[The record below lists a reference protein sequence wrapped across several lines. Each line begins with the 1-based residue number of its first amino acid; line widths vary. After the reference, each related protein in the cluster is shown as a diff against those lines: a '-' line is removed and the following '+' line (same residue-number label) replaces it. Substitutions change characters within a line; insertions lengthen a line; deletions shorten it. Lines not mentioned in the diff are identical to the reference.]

1 MEFTGPIALHL
12 FAAIDAQD
20 ANFVVKLWDILPGG
34 DKLPISRW
42 GALRASHRLNKEKSK
57 PWAPVHDHTQVVP
70 VKPGEI
76 NEYVIEVNPIGMVFQ
91 PGHRIQLEIT
101 STDIFKYQKFS
112 WTGKIGS
119 MGPVPSADTI
129 SYKIYRDAQYQS
141 YLLMPL
147 VPFSPQDQWL
157 QPIT

>member
-1 MEFTGPIALHL
+1 
-12 FAAIDAQD
+12 
-20 ANFVVKLWDILPGG
+20 
-34 DKLPISRW
+34 
-42 GALRASHRLNKEKSK
+42 
-57 PWAPVHDHTQVVP
+57 VP
-70 VKPGEI
+70 VNPGEI

-91 PGHRIQLEIT
+91 PGHRIKLEIT

-112 WTGKIGS
+112 WTGKVGS

-141 YLLMPL
+141 YLSMPL
-147 VPFSPQDQWL
+147 VPFSPQEQWL